1 MTLAAVLL
9 LAAAPALAAPA
20 APKAKKGVAASTAA
34 AGVPFPEYAAS
45 TAPIT
50 VELVAARFAEVDARI
65 FTLKS
70 SFRQFVRLEGSDTV
84 QTVEGEVLFRK
95 PDSLR
100 LTHRV
105 PEPQTVVSDGVWLWV
120 YRESTNQVIKSK
132 LDAWRKSEPM
142 AQGLLDFG
150 RSADLLSR
158 YDAKV
163 SSVSA
168 PGPEGH
174 RRFELTL
181 LPKAADRKKGAAFTL
196 TIVSNDRDFFPHEAK
211 LVVERASIR
220 SIFENA
226 RLNPEIPDAAF
237 RFVPPPGADIFD
249 NPEPKKP

>member
-1 MTLAAVLL
+1 MRLAAVLL
-9 LAAAPALAAPA
+9 LAAAPAAA
-20 APKAKKGVAASTAA
+20 APKAKKAVAVSTAA
-34 AGVPFPEYAAS
+34 AGAPFPEYAVS

-65 FTLKS
+65 ATLKS
-70 SFRQFVRLEGSDTV
+70 SFRQFVRVEGSDTV
-84 QTVEGEVLFRK
+84 QSVEGEVLFRK

-150 RSADLLSR
+150 KSADLLAR

-163 SSVSA
+163 STVSA
-168 PGPEGH
+168 PGPDGH
-174 RRFELTL
+174 RRFELEL
-181 LPKAADRKKGAAFTL
+181 RPKPEDRKKGAAFSLTL
-196 TIVSNDRDFFPHEAK
+196 VSDDKDFFPREAK

-220 SIFENA
+220 SIFENY
-226 RLNPEIPDAAF
+226 RLNPEIAETAF

>member
-1 MTLAAVLL
+1 MTPAAVLL
-9 LAAAPALAAPA
+9 LLAAPA
-20 APKAKKGVAASTAA
+20 WAAKAPKGAVAVSTAA
-34 AGVPFPEYAAS
+34 AGVPFPAYAPS

-65 FTLKS
+65 ATLKS
-70 SFRQFVRLEGSDTV
+70 SFRQFVRVEGSDTV

-105 PEPQTVVSDGVWLWV
+105 PEPQTVVSDGTWLWV
-120 YRESTNQVIKSK
+120 HRESTNQVIKSK

-150 RSADLLSR
+150 KSADLLAR

-163 SSVSA
+163 STVSA
-168 PGPEGH
+168 PGPDGH
-174 RRFELTL
+174 RRFELSL
-181 LPKAADRKKGAAFTL
+181 LPKAEDRKKGAAFTL
-196 TIVSNDRDFFPHEAK
+196 AIVSNDRDFFPHEAK

-226 RLNPEIPDAAF
+226 RLNPELPEASF
-237 RFVPPPGADIFD
+237 RFVPPPGADLFES
-249 NPEPKKP
+249 PEPKQP